1 MDLTSVIWRKSS
13 YSSGN
18 GGTCVEVAVLP
29 GSTEY
34 SDRVLAVR
42 DSKSPNGA
50 ALIFDF
56 DQWRAFTASIHNGE
70 FDLT

>member
-29 GSTEY
+29 GSAEF
-34 SDRVLAVR
+34 SDRVMAMR
-42 DSKSPNGA
+42 DSKNPNEP
-50 ALIFDF
+50 ALIFDL
-56 DQWRAFTASIHNGE
+56 DQWRAFTSGIHDGE